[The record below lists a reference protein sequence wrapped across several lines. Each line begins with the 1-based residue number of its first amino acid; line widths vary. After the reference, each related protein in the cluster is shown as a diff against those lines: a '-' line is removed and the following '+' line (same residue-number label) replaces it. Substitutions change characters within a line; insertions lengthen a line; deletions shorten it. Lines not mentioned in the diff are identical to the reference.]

1 MDQKMVFNKDKK
13 FDIQLSQA
21 FINERRLGEVF
32 ASAKLERVNLSQEHW
47 KIELKS
53 ETWQWERTGNIC
65 IEYRHNGERSGLAA
79 TEADFW
85 VHELKREDSTLVYIM
100 IPVAHLKK
108 LCSKYYG
115 QGRFR
120 HNAGDDGR
128 SSVILIPIKEL
139 FA

>member
-1 MDQKMVFNKDKK
+1 MVFNKDKK
-13 FDIQLSQA
+13 FDIQLSQS

-32 ASAKLERVNLSQEHW
+32 KSAKLERVELSQEHW

-65 IEYRHNGERSGLAA
+65 IEYRHNGNKSGIAA

-115 QGRFR
+115 MGRYR
-120 HNAGDDGR
+120 ENAGDDGR
-128 SSVILIPIKEL
+128 SNVILIPIREIL
-139 FA
+139 S